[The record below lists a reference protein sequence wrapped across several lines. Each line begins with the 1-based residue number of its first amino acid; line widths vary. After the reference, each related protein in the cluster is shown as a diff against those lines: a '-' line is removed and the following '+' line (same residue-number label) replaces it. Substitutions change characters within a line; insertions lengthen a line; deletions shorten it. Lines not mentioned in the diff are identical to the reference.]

1 MCRLFGEEFNQ
12 YLIQGKWE
20 GSSAGGA
27 HKVVLAQEKLK
38 GKKSSSSKE
47 GKEGGAPLPPTR
59 PDARRGNYEQEDG
72 DVRWFNNPQ
81 YRIEVTKETECY
93 ITLMQRDA
101 RLRGNNISGGGGG
114 GGGEGKS
121 NAGAA
126 GAASSEASNNTTH
139 FFSDFTLL
147 RQRRS
152 DRRRLWEHVPDDVVC
167 SGSDSH
173 FANPAHPTREVAKA
187 SVRLS
192 PKYAYVLVPHTKKWG
207 VELPYT
213 VRIFTTGEMTVE
225 ALPELYA
232 RTFEGAWNIDP
243 DSAITAGGPLRSKNS
258 RSVNP
263 RWTQNPQ
270 YLVRLPKLATSRPG
284 VGAGTVSLKI
294 VVSRTDKT
302 NVNKGKRE
310 GSRNYAALAV
320 VKPDPPHTD
329 GKKRRAAITNFMGEP
344 LSPSHKKKKKQGAG
358 EGKEDGG
365 AGAGSKDERAPLSY
379 GSMRSVDRKLAVTA
393 KEWCVSSEGT
403 DREVA
408 SVLLPNVRQSWCE
421 HGLLVVPSLMR
432 VDLMGSYVVRV
443 YSDHPVLM
451 EELPQ
456 ISSRTIPD
464 AWTEQHSGGMH
475 MNAEWKR
482 NPKFTLEL
490 RPRGNEMNGGEEQQ
504 QVPPQRVKI
513 TLRRPEDRWRKKCA
527 KDNAVDCMMGFYV
540 VAGTRVTKEPTG
552 IYHQN
557 VPWTMTGFVPIHEIS
572 TPDGFFLD
580 VLPNEEVYTIM
591 PVTYS
596 PGITGPFF
604 ITVEASCDFVLKGK

>member
-27 HKVVLAQEKLK
+27 HKIVLAQEKQK
-38 GKKSSSSKE
+38 GRKHTSSSKE
-47 GKEGGAPLPPTR
+47 GKEDGERALAPGR
-59 PDARRGNYEQEDG
+59 PDMRRGTYVQDDG

-81 YRIEVTKETECY
+81 YRIEVSKETECY

-101 RLRGNNISGGGGG
+101 RLRSNTSTSSSEA
-114 GGGEGKS
+114 GEGKS
-121 NAGAA
+121 SSSDID
-126 GAASSEASNNTTH
+126 ASDRTTH

-152 DRRRLWEHVPDDVVC
+152 DQRRLWEHVPDDVVC

-173 FANPAHPTREVAKA
+173 FANPTQPSREVAKA
-187 SVRLS
+187 SIRLS
-192 PKYAYVLVPHTKKWG
+192 PKFSYVLVPHTKKWG
-207 VELPYT
+207 IELPYT

-225 ALPELYA
+225 ALPELYSH
-232 RTFEGAWNIDP
+232 TFEGAWNIDP

-258 RSVNP
+258 RSANP

-270 YLVRLPKLATSRPG
+270 YLVRLPMLPTSNPDIG
-284 VGAGTVSLKI
+284 SGTVSLKI
-294 VVSRTDKT
+294 VVSRTDQT

-310 GSRNYAALAV
+310 GSRNYVALTV
-320 VKPDPPHTD
+320 VKPNPPHTD

-344 LSPSHKKKKKQGAG
+344 LSPSHKHKKSK
-358 EGKEDGG
+358 EGKEDG
-365 AGAGSKDERAPLSY
+365 KEQERHAPLSY
-379 GSMRSVDRKLAVTA
+379 GKYNHVDRKLAVSS
-393 KEWCVSSEGT
+393 KEWCVCSEGT

-408 SVLLPNVRQSWCE
+408 SILLPNVRQSWCE
-421 HGLLVVPSLMR
+421 NGLLVVPSLMR
-432 VDLMGSYVVRV
+432 VELLGSYVVRV
-443 YSDHPVLM
+443 YSDHPVQM

-456 ISSRTIPD
+456 ISSRTVPG
-464 AWTEQHSGGMH
+464 AWTEQQSGGMH
-475 MNAEWKR
+475 MNADWKR

-490 RPRGNEMNGGEEQQ
+490 RPRRNGGGRDGDNDLGQQ
-504 QVPPQRVKI
+504 LPPQRVKI
-513 TLRRPEDRWRKKCA
+513 TLQRPEDRWRKKCA

-572 TPDGFFLD
+572 TPEDFYLD
-580 VLPNEEVYTIM
+580 VLPNEDVYTIV

-604 ITVEASCDFVLKGK
+604 ITVEADCDFVLKGK